1 MQING
6 VELDFHLYDE
16 DKADIRERYFAELKR
31 MKNITE
37 DLQDGTEAEKN
48 KFLCGRVKEMFDI
61 VFGVG
66 TGESVCGA
74 GNDLLIHLSAYE
86 QLVTEQIHQNQ
97 EYEKVMDGIRNIGKM
112 PMAGL

>member
-16 DKADIRERYFAELKR
+16 DKADIRERYFEELKR
-31 MKNITE
+31 MRNIE
-37 DLQDGTEAEKN
+37 DDLQDGTEAEKN
-48 KFLCGRVKEMFDI
+48 QFLCGRVKEMFDT
-61 VFGVG
+61 VFGDG

-97 EYEKVMDGIRNIGKM
+97 EYERVIGSIRNIGKM
-112 PMAGL
+112 PMMEL